1 MKLKKPNFWDKQIIS
16 IWAILLFPVSIIYLI
31 LVWISK
37 ISSIFKTYNH
47 SLPIICVGNI
57 YVGGTG
63 KTPLAVEIFKFL
75 KSNGRKPSF
84 IKKHYDFLIDEIK
97 MLQEIGDTYHAKK
110 RKIAIELSKFNGNDV
125 AILDDGFQDFS
136 IKPNFS
142 ILCFNSK
149 QLIGNGLVMPSGPL
163 RERLNAVFR
172 ADCVIINGDRTK
184 KTLEF
189 EKKITKNLSK
199 KKIHF
204 FYSKYVI
211 SNIESL
217 RNKKITA
224 FAGIGNPSNFFDLL
238 IENKLDIKRTLSF
251 PDHHEYTQL
260 DFEQIT
266 SDKSTEIFT
275 TKKDYF
281 RLDDKQKK
289 ICSYIEI
296 NLKIENK
303 DKLESL
309 IKNAI

>member
-149 QLIGNGLVMPSGPL
+149 QIIGNGFVIPSGPL
-163 RERLNAVFR
+163 REGLNAINR
-172 ADCVIINGDRTK
+172 ADCIVINGGNYLT
-184 KTLEF
+184 
-189 EKKITKNLSK
+189 ITPA
-199 KKIHF
+199 H
-204 FYSKYVI
+204 
-211 SNIESL
+211 
-217 RNKKITA
+217 A
-224 FAGIGNPSNFFDLL
+224 D
-238 IENKLDIKRTLSF
+238 
-251 PDHHEYTQL
+251 
-260 DFEQIT
+260 
-266 SDKSTEIFT
+266 
-275 TKKDYF
+275 DYF
-281 RLDDKQKK
+281 RFEAGVSYYIPANNAYGGLGFMTSTATDFSANRNFFFRSGQHSMGNGSAGGDEYNFEWIHWAGKASEIGLTAGTTYYARTIGQKHSTSNTLIFNAGNGNGNDRQHYMQLQHWKKQT
-289 ICSYIEI
+289 
-296 NLKIENK
+296 
-303 DKLESL
+303 
-309 IKNAI
+309 